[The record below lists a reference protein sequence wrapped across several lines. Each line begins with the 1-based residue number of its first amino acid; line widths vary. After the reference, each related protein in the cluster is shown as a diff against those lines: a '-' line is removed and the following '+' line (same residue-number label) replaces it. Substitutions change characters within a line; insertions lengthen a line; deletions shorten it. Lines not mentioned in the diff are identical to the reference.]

1 MILTEETGKRIAVA
15 LEKLI
20 ILLEKAAHPPMI
32 VIDSGPVDPDVIHMS
47 DVRRGLRPCD
57 DTEGR

>member
-1 MILTEETGKRIAVA
+1 MITEATAQRIAVA
-15 LEKLI
+15 LETLI
-20 ILLEKAAHPPMI
+20 VLLEKAAHPPVI

-57 DTEGR
+57 DSEGR